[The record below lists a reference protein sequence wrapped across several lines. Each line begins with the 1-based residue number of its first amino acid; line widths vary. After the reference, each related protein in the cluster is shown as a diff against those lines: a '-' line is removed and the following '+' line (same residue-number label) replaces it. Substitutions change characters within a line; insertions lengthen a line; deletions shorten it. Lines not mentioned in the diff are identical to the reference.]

1 MSKRFFL
8 FVFVSTYSTVHYLLI
23 FILFSF
29 FSVYYLRN
37 EGEYNFFLFIVIT
50 CIATDIG
57 GYIFGNI
64 FKGPK
69 LTKISPNKTYAGM
82 LGSFVLALIFG
93 FVFYKNLDHLG
104 LKILN
109 ISTLQII
116 IFTILISFFS
126 QIGDLIISYFKRKA
140 KIKNAGNIIPGH
152 GGLLDRIDGMLLA
165 FPSIFIILKII

>member
-1 MSKRFFL
+1 
-8 FVFVSTYSTVHYLLI
+8 
-23 FILFSF
+23 
-29 FSVYYLRN
+29 
-37 EGEYNFFLFIVIT
+37 
-50 CIATDIG
+50 
-57 GYIFGNI
+57 
-64 FKGPK
+64 
-69 LTKISPNKTYAGM
+69 M

-126 QIGDLIISYFKRKA
+126 HIGDLIISYFKRKA